1 MIHSSN
7 GHHQVAHLIYPPARA
22 YSRQATNI
30 ILNVPVGARQGDTAI
45 EKAFGRMRKN
55 AVLGG

>member
-22 YSRQATNI
+22 YTWQATNI
-30 ILNVPVGARQGDTAI
+30 ILNVPVGARQGDTTI
-45 EKAFGRMRKN
+45 EKAFERMRKN